1 LLVSIT
7 LNLSGKS
14 RFILYEG
21 LKMKKKN
28 LKIIPLGGLGEVGKN
43 MTVYEV
49 NNQILIVDAGMM
61 FPDADMIGIDY
72 IIPDFEYVK
81 ERRNQ
86 VVGIIVT
93 HGHEDHTGA
102 IGHLLE
108 YVDAPVYATP
118 LTNGLIKNKLNRRNL
133 SKDAK
138 LINVHAGETVQI
150 GPFKVDFFHVCH
162 SFPDGVGLGIETPAG
177 IIVHTGDY
185 KFDHTPVDGLPTDYG
200 KLAELGG
207 RGVLALLAD
216 STNAERPGWT
226 PSERVI
232 DAAFD
237 RVFKKAQGRIII
249 ATFASLISRIQ
260 QVLEVAQRY
269 GRKVC
274 FAGLSMVENAKIAK
288 ELGYLQYDENQIV
301 GIDQALSMPIS
312 KVVLMVTGSQGEPTS
327 ILGRL
332 ANGTNRQFT
341 IQEGDT
347 VVLSSSPIPGNE
359 EGVYRAINRLME
371 QGADVVYSDIEAVH
385 VSGHASQ
392 EEMKLLLHLV
402 RPRYLIPVH
411 SETRMLRQHKRL
423 AMELG
428 MDEQQIPIVQN
439 GRVIELSHGELKLGE
454 RIPGGYVFVDGT
466 SVGNI
471 DNSTIRDRAMLSQD
485 GVLLINLSLDKDNG
499 SYKDLELISRGFI
512 GQEAEADLFEEL
524 RKRIHRMTLSPAK
537 NMQKEIQNLAIS
549 YLNEETKRRPYIFV
563 SISKV

>member
-1 LLVSIT
+1 
-7 LNLSGKS
+7 
-14 RFILYEG
+14 
-21 LKMKKKN
+21 MKKKN

-162 SFPDGVGLGIETPAG
+162 SVPDGVGLGIETPAG

-185 KFDHTPVDGLPTDYG
+185 KFDHTLVDGLPTDYG

-232 DAAFD
+232 DTAFD

-260 QVLEVAQRY
+260 QVLEVAKRY
-269 GRKVC
+269 DRKVC

-411 SETRMLRQHKRL
+411 GETRMLRQHKRL

-428 MDEQQIPIVQN
+428 MEEEQVPIVQN

-454 RIPGGYVFVDGT
+454 RIPGGYVYVD
-466 SVGNI
+466 
-471 DNSTIRDRAMLSQD
+471 
-485 GVLLINLSLDKDNG
+485 
-499 SYKDLELISRGFI
+499 E
-512 GQEAEADLFEEL
+512 
-524 RKRIHRMTLSPAK
+524 PA
-537 NMQKEIQNLAIS
+537 LAI
-549 YLNEETKRRPYIFV
+549 LIIRPSATGQCSLRMAFC
-563 SISKV
+563 